1 MTLEEY
7 RRQLGGSKR
16 HQPKFKLRKPGEGED
31 NAQWKKT
38 YLLKKDE
45 EEEELEIEE
54 IEVVS
59 STFFHSFCQ
68 SFLSAA
74 DLYPSMSQKSRLQVI
89 FNLPVVCNSRL

>member
-7 RRQLGGSKR
+7 RKQLGGKR
-16 HQPKFKLRKPGEGED
+16 QQPKFKLRKPGEGED

-45 EEEELEIEE
+45 EEEELEEIEE

-59 STFFHSFCQ
+59 LIVLTIKFYLFIY
-68 SFLSAA
+68 FLPLIVSVKE
-74 DLYPSMSQKSRLQVI
+74 SKSRLQVL
-89 FNLPVVCNSRL
+89 FNSPVVCI